1 MIYPQRISMN
11 IVNWTKD
18 ALRQLLKI
26 DGRYQKAIREK
37 ANALSEFPSEA
48 LDTKKLKGEEGKWRL
63 RVSNYRI
70 IFEVI
75 NGQPK
80 IINIQAIKRRSE
92 RTYS

>member
-1 MIYPQRISMN
+1 MN

-26 DGRYQKAIREK
+26 DSRYQKAIREK
-37 ANALSEFPSEA
+37 VNALSSFPNEA

-63 RVSNYRI
+63 RVGKYRV

-80 IINIQAIKRRSE
+80 VINIQAIKRRSE

>member
-1 MIYPQRISMN
+1 MN

-37 ANALSEFPSEA
+37 A
-48 LDTKKLKGEEGKWRL
+48 KWRL
-63 RVSNYRI
+63 RVGNYRI

>member
-1 MIYPQRISMN
+1 MN

-26 DGRYQKAIREK
+26 DSRYQNAIREK
-37 ANALSEFPSEA
+37 ANALSGFPNEA

-63 RVSNYRI
+63 RVGNYRV

-75 NGQPK
+75 NGQPQ
-80 IINIQAIKRRSE
+80 IINIQAIKRRNE

>member
-1 MIYPQRISMN
+1 MN

-26 DGRYQKAIREK
+26 DSRYQKAIREK
-37 ANALSEFPSEA
+37 VNALGGFPNEA
-48 LDTKKLKGEEGKWRL
+48 LETKQLKGEEGKWRL
-63 RVSNYRI
+63 RVGNYRV

-80 IINIQAIKRRSE
+80 VINIQAIKRRSE

>member
-1 MIYPQRISMN
+1 MA
-11 IVNWTKD
+11 V
-18 ALRQLLKI
+18 A
-26 DGRYQKAIREK
+26 
-37 ANALSEFPSEA
+37 
-48 LDTKKLKGEEGKWRL
+48 
-63 RVSNYRI
+63 RI

>member
-1 MIYPQRISMN
+1 MN
-11 IVNWTKD
+11 NENCPKD

-26 DGRYQKAIREK
+26 DSRYQKAIREK
-37 ANALSEFPSEA
+37 VNALSSFPNEA

-63 RVSNYRI
+63 RVGNYRV

-80 IINIQAIKRRSE
+80 VINIQAIKRRSE